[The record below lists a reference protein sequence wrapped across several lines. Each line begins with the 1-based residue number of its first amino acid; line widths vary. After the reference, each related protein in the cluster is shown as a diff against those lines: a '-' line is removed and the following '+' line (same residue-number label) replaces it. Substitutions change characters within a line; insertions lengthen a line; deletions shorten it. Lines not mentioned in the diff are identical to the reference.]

1 VRIWRVISSE
11 DGDGVELEFLIA
23 KSKNS
28 NALSPLEC
36 DANNR
41 TRTLCMKEEE
51 IVVDGGK

>member
-11 DGDGVELEFLIA
+11 DGDGVELVFLIV

-28 NALSPLEC
+28 NALRPLEC

>member
-1 VRIWRVISSE
+1 MWRVISSE

-36 DANNR
+36 EANNR
-41 TRTLCMKEEE
+41 TRTLWMNEEE